1 MKVLDGKPKALW
13 KKIIGYIGG
22 IFWIGYDGFFYCI
35 LHTFTDGD
43 VMCQICRAPD
53 NNNHPNLEFS
63 RFFSFASVY
72 FIFVEIDGEVSGAA
86 PEDLTVNM
94 DSPEEEEQKNL
105 YLFQVSILRPVL
117 GLTVVQ

>member
-1 MKVLDGKPKALW
+1 M
-13 KKIIGYIGG
+13 
-22 IFWIGYDGFFYCI
+22 
-35 LHTFTDGD
+35 
-43 VMCQICRAPD
+43 
-53 NNNHPNLEFS
+53 
-63 RFFSFASVY
+63 FSFTSVY